1 VIKNRVLRPVLAAA
15 VLAALIPA
23 FGGPADA
30 ETRAVER
37 VIIELDT
44 APGARAGVQQQNL
57 RGDAGKAGVT
67 LRPSRQFSRLVNAVA
82 ATVPA
87 GQLGKVRALPGV
99 KAVYPDLPMKAT
111 TEENIDLIGA
121 PALWKR
127 KDRAGH
133 GVTGAGVTV
142 AVIDTGVDATH
153 PDLAGK
159 LVGGHDFVNND
170 DDPADD
176 NAHGTHVA
184 GIIAQTAP
192 GASLT
197 AYKVLNA
204 DGSGYESDI
213 LAGLEAAVDPA
224 NPHRAQVVNMSL
236 GGPGDGTDP
245 LDKAAT
251 EAAKSGVVVVAAA
264 GNSGPGASTV
274 ESPAAADGVVA
285 VGASFSGV
293 RVPTA
298 RLARTGEEIQTTRA
312 DYSANPPAKPLT
324 GTLVDIGQGQ
334 PDDFDKAGDL
344 HGKVV
349 AYSSQAGSIAL
360 AREAEDR
367 GAIAALIYS
376 DGSAGPQF
384 AGGGGVQPATPKTLA
399 SGDDLRMDKIVVM
412 SVEETQWAELGRL
425 SAQGKVE
432 ITITGKD
439 VTDQIADFSSRGP
452 TARYTLK
459 PDLVAPGV
467 EIRSSVPKSLWPSGE
482 YRMSGTSMASPHV
495 AGAAALLSQ
504 LGGKHV
510 AATLIGAAKPLTGT
524 DPTIQGNGRLDVA
537 AAADA
542 TVTAQPPTV
551 SFGLA
556 DLRDRTTTAKATVT
570 LTNQGHATVKARL
583 GNSAA
588 PGSTGRVQV
597 TPASV
602 AIRAGGSVTVTI
614 TATADR
620 SAADADVS
628 GWITVGDRLR
638 VPYLLALRPLLVTTT
653 PDPSDGHSEVFTYAP
668 ADLAAPPVITV
679 TAPDGK
685 RTNVTTTLDHDRW
698 YRAPVTGDE
707 PGGYTVEA
715 RATTASG
722 PVVWGT
728 GTFEVVAAATGDGR
742 WQPIGP
748 NSQAGL
754 LASSPAAPDQLVL
767 AQSDKAGLWL
777 TTDRGRKWRQLDR
790 LPVAGG
796 TGTVVV
802 DPHDSKRMWYAVN
815 GRPEADSAV
824 ILDPTYEG
832 KVLSSDDA
840 GQTWQTLPF
849 PNIHVNAL
857 LSDGHVL
864 IAVTA
869 GGIVSSDDGGAH
881 WTTHAVTLPAGV
893 MGAALTGGDLYVS
906 ALDGVWVVRDAVS
919 DDLAPAEHVFT
930 TTGWA
935 DVVGVAADAQLVV
948 TATKDG
954 VVQGSRDGGRTWEM
968 LHGAAAEDEYA
979 VSVRMV
985 GGTVYVGGTR
995 QDLAGRDHGAV
1006 WSTLPKPA
1014 EGPVDGDFG
1023 ALGDDTLVS
1032 AAGGGLYST
1041 GDRGDHYVRIGV
1053 QGTSVHALAVGER
1066 KDGTTALVAGTDTE
1080 TTTTVLPTGPSV
1092 NPEWGSNGSE
1102 GTIGTQIGQLA
1113 TSPSDPHVLWKVR
1126 MDAFRGLWLS
1136 RSSDGGATWANVSH
1150 MGETPTALLA
1160 HPADPREIS
1169 VGFTSL
1175 DGDGLYV
1182 TRDGGRTWR
1191 KYFLG
1196 HKVAALAGDP
1206 RDAERV
1212 WVGTPDGLYR
1222 SDDGGVHVT
1231 KVSDGAV
1238 SAITIDRRTP
1248 QRIVAG
1254 GAALRVSTDGGH
1266 TFRTADAG
1274 PLGMRVS
1281 SLLVSPRDPDVLY
1294 AGTTSHQENGLH
1306 LGGRGVL
1313 RSADG
1318 GRTWQN
1324 VSSGLQNTAV
1334 LSLAVSPDGGW
1345 LYAGTEQ
1352 GGVHRLRLLDK

>member
-1 VIKNRVLRPVLAAA
+1 VIKNRGLRPVLAAA

-23 FGGPADA
+23 FGGTADA
-30 ETRAVER
+30 ETRAGER

-44 APGARAGVQQQNL
+44 AAGARAGVQQQSL
-57 RGDAGKAGVT
+57 RGQAGKAGVT

-87 GQLGKVRALPGV
+87 GQLGTVRALPGV

-111 TEENIDLIGA
+111 AEENINLIGA
-121 PALWKR
+121 PGLWKL

-133 GVTGAGVTV
+133 NVTGSGVTV
-142 AVIDTGVDATH
+142 AVVDTGIDATH

-159 LVGGHDFVNND
+159 VVGGHDFVNND

-204 DGSGYESDI
+204 DGAGYESDI
-213 LAGLEAAVDPA
+213 IAGLEAAVDPA

-236 GGPGDGTDP
+236 GGAGDGTDP
-245 LDKAAT
+245 LGQASTHAA
-251 EAAKSGVVVVAAA
+251 ESGVVVVAAA
-264 GNSGPGASTV
+264 GNAGPGASTV
-274 ESPAAADGVVA
+274 GTPAAADGVVS

-293 RVPTA
+293 RVPAA
-298 RLARTGEEIQTTRA
+298 RLTRTGEELQTTRA
-312 DYSANPPAKPLT
+312 GYSANPPAKPLT
-324 GTLVDIGQGQ
+324 GTLVDLGQGL
-334 PDDFDKAGDL
+334 PADFDKAGDL
-344 HGKVV
+344 HGKIV
-349 AYSSQAGSIAL
+349 AYSALVGSTAL

-367 GAIAALIYS
+367 GAIAALMYS
-376 DGSAGPQF
+376 NGSAGPQSTGR
-384 AGGGGVQPATPKTLA
+384 AGVQPATPRTLA
-399 SGDDLRMDKIVVM
+399 SGDDMRMDKIVVM
-412 SVEETQWAELGRL
+412 SVDDTQWAELGRL

-432 ITITGKD
+432 ITISGKD

-452 TARYTLK
+452 TTRYTLK

-482 YRMSGTSMASPHV
+482 YRLSGTSMASPHV

-504 LGGKHV
+504 LGTQHV

-524 DPTIQGNGRLDVA
+524 DPMTQGGGRLDVA

-542 TVTAQPPTV
+542 TVIAQPPTI

-556 DLRDRTTTAKATVT
+556 DLRDRTTKAKATLT
-570 LTNQGHATVKARL
+570 LTNQGHASVKARL
-583 GNSAA
+583 GTSAA
-588 PGSTGRVQV
+588 PGSPGRVQV

-602 AIRAGGSVTVTI
+602 AIPAGGSARVTV

-620 SAADADVS
+620 TDTDVS
-628 GWITVGDRLR
+628 GWVTVGDRLR
-638 VPYLLALRPLLVTTT
+638 VPYLLALRPLLLTTT

-668 ADLAAPPVITV
+668 ADLAAPPVLTV

-685 RTNVTTTLDHDRW
+685 RTDVTATLDHDHW
-698 YRAPVTGDE
+698 YRAAVTGNKA
-707 PGGYTVEA
+707 GGYTLEA
-715 RATTASG
+715 RATTAG
-722 PVVWGT
+722 GQVLWGK
-728 GTFEVVAAATGDGR
+728 GTFEVVAAASGDAR

-767 AQSDKAGLWL
+767 SQLDKAGLWL
-777 TTDRGRKWRQLDR
+777 TTDRGRKWQQLDR

-802 DPHDSKRMWYAVN
+802 DPKDPKRMWYAVN
-815 GRPEADSAV
+815 GRPYADSIV
-824 ILDPTYEG
+824 VLDPTYEG
-832 KVLSSDDA
+832 KVLSTDDA

-849 PNIHVNAL
+849 PNTHVDTL
-857 LSDGHVL
+857 LSDGHALV
-864 IAVTA
+864 AVTA
-869 GGIVSSDDGGAH
+869 GSIVSSDDGGAH
-881 WTTHAVTLPAGV
+881 WTTHAVTLPAGIT
-893 MGAALTGGDLYVS
+893 GAALTGGDLYVS
-906 ALDGVWVVRDAVS
+906 AYDGVWRVHDAAG
-919 DDLAPAEHVFT
+919 DDLAPAERVFT
-930 TTGWA
+930 TTGSA
-935 DVVGVAADAQLVV
+935 PPVGVAADARLVV
-948 TATKDG
+948 TATADG
-954 VVQGSRDGGRTWEM
+954 IVHGSRDGGRTWSV
-968 LHGAAAEDEYA
+968 LHAAGSDGGYA

-985 GGTVYVGGTR
+985 GGTVYVGRTR
-995 QDLAGRDHGAV
+995 QDLAGHDHGTT
-1006 WSTLPKPA
+1006 WSALPKPA
-1014 EGPVDGDFG
+1014 SGPVDGDFG
-1023 ALGDDTLVS
+1023 TLGDSTLVS
-1032 AAGGGLYST
+1032 AENGGLYSS
-1041 GDRGDHYVRIGV
+1041 GDGGGHYARIGV
-1053 QGTSVHALAVGER
+1053 QGTSVHALALGER
-1066 KDGTTALVAGTDTE
+1066 RDGTTALVAATDTG
-1080 TTTTVLPTGPSV
+1080 TTATGLPTGPSV
-1092 NPEWGSNGSE
+1092 NPEWGSNGEE
-1102 GTIGTQIGQLA
+1102 GTLGTQIGQLA

-1126 MDAFRGLWLS
+1126 IDAFRELWLS
-1136 RSSDGGATWANVSH
+1136 RSADGGATWSDVTH
-1150 MGETPTALLA
+1150 RGETPTALLV

-1169 VGFTSL
+1169 IGFTSR

-1182 TRDGGRTWR
+1182 TRDGGQTWR
-1191 KYFLG
+1191 KYALG
-1196 HKVAALAGDP
+1196 HEVDAVAGDP
-1206 RDAERV
+1206 GDADRI
-1212 WVGTPDGLYR
+1212 WIGTPDGLYR
-1222 SDDGGVHVT
+1222 SDDGGAHIT
-1231 KVSDGAV
+1231 KVTDGAV
-1238 SAITIDRRTP
+1238 SAITIDRRNP

-1254 GAALRVSTDGGH
+1254 GAVLRVSTDGGR
-1266 TFRTADAG
+1266 TFRTGNAG
-1274 PLGMRVS
+1274 PLVMRVS

-1294 AGTTSHQENGLH
+1294 AGTTSYWQNGLL

-1352 GGVHRLRLLDK
+1352 GGVHRLRLLDR